1 MAIKMIGLDL
11 DGTLF
16 DPQKR
21 LTERTRSVLR
31 QAIEA
36 GIVIVPATG
45 RPRVGVPKVLT
56 QMQGIRYCVVTN
68 GAGIYDLRENVCLH
82 EVAIERETAARFL
95 ERTRSLRSAQGAF
108 IGEWGY
114 MEPCDR
120 ERIEQLPL
128 VEEMKA
134 YLIGSRRIVES
145 LPEFVRRQEKGPQK
159 LVLMFLPAQADGV
172 TDRLAAE
179 EIVGTFERLTCVS
192 GGVENIE
199 IMDRR
204 AGKGAALL
212 RLGEM
217 LGIRREEIMAV
228 GDSENDLDMIEKAG
242 LGVAMGNSEAVL
254 LSHADAVTGTNEE
267 DGAAAAIARYA
278 LTCRLE

>member
-21 LTERTRSVLR
+21 LTEHTRGVLR
-31 QAIEA
+31 RAMDA

-45 RPRVGVPKVLT
+45 RPRVGVPDVLT
-56 QMQGIRYCVVTN
+56 QMCGIRYCIVSN
-68 GAGIYDLRENVCLH
+68 GAGVYDLRDNVCLH
-82 EVAIERETAARFL
+82 EVTIEREQAAQLL
-95 ERTRSLRSAQGAF
+95 ERTRRLHSVQGAF

-114 MEPCDR
+114 MEPRDR
-120 ERIEQLPL
+120 EGIERLAI

-134 YLIGSRRIVES
+134 YLIGSRHIVKS
-145 LPEFVRRQEKGPQK
+145 LPYFVRKQEKGPQK
-159 LVLMFLPAQADGV
+159 LVLMFFPSRSDGG
-172 TDRLAAE
+172 TDRAAAA
-179 EIVGTFERLTCVS
+179 EIVGTFEALTCVS

-212 RLGEM
+212 RLGTM

-242 LGVAMGNSEAVL
+242 IGVAMGNSEAVL
-254 LSHADAVTGTNEE
+254 LSHADAVTDTNAE
-267 DGAAAAIARYA
+267 DGAAAAIERYA
-278 LTCRLE
+278 LT